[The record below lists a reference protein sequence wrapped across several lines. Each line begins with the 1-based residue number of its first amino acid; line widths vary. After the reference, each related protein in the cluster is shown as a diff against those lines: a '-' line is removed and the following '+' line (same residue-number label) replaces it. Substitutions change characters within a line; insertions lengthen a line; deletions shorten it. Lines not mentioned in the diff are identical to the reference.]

1 MKIITG
7 KHKNRVIPTIKGASY
22 RPSTTKFREAIFSI
36 LSSGEFLASQPV
48 IGADILDLFAGSG
61 SLSFEALSRGAKTV
75 TLVDINPE
83 YLKIAENFAKKIG
96 ESENVATYACDSRT
110 IYLGR
115 NKFSMVF
122 MDPPYHDKY
131 ITPTLKNLDEINCLA
146 EDALIVIEMSKYES
160 CSFNSNFL
168 LYTEKIY
175 GNNKLLILKY
185 AKK

>member
-7 KHKNRVIPTIKGASY
+7 KHKNRVIPTIKNASY

-36 LSSGEFLASQPV
+36 LSSGEFVETQPI
-48 IGADILDLFAGSG
+48 IGAQVLDLFAGSG
-61 SLSFEALSRGAKTV
+61 SLSFEALSRGAKNV
-75 TLVDINPE
+75 SLVDINPK
-83 YLKIAENFAKKIG
+83 YLTIAEEFAKKIG
-96 ESENVATYACDSRT
+96 ESENVTTYSSDART

-115 NKFSMVF
+115 NKFSIVF
-122 MDPPYHDKY
+122 MDPPYDEQY
-131 ITPTLKNLDEINCLA
+131 INATLKNLDDINCLTQ
-146 EDALIVIEMSKYES
+146 DALIVIEMSKYES